1 MLEKYNELWNKVRD
15 SIKKEFYSE
24 PVCIEKH
31 LKTKKKSYEE
41 KINTDFYGDK
51 VLKDGSQCIFLSV
64 ILTDC
69 VFRTGKIYYP
79 QVLLEECKCVTKEKR
94 CLNISLTT

>member
-1 MLEKYNELWNKVRD
+1 MLEKYNEFWNKVRD

-64 ILTDC
+64 ILTNIVTSNI
-69 VFRTGKIYYP
+69 VFLEQVKSIILKCFWKNVN
-79 QVLLEECKCVTKEKR
+79 VLLKKKDA
-94 CLNISLTT
+94 

>member
-1 MLEKYNELWNKVRD
+1 M
-15 SIKKEFYSE
+15 
-24 PVCIEKH
+24 
-31 LKTKKKSYEE
+31 KKKSTQ
-41 KINTDFYGDK
+41 IFNGDK